1 MRCNKYSTTED
12 MKVLMI
18 DFFPEAMRA
27 RLQVPGIELLYEP
40 ELSREEILDK
50 LGEVEV
56 LVMNSRTQVDRELL
70 DAAPKLRLLCRAGVG
85 MDHFD
90 LALLEE
96 RDVKVVNTPG
106 ANAIPVGEQALGM
119 LLALLHNIVRADK
132 QVRQFT
138 WEREGNRGTELR
150 GKTVGIIGYGHTG
163 SQVGAM
169 LQGFGCRVLAYDK
182 YKTGYAPPGVEEC
195 ELDTLYKE
203 CEILSLHIPLS
214 SETKGWVN
222 AEFLSRFA
230 RPIYL
235 LNLARGPIVPLRDL
249 ITALENGQV
258 IAAALDVL
266 ENEKMNALSE
276 AERNRLEWLFK
287 QDRVIFTPHIGG
299 WSHESL
305 ERINGWLVEEILVAS
320 CEL

>member
-1 MRCNKYSTTED
+1 
-12 MKVLMI
+12 MKILMI
-18 DFFPEAMRA
+18 DHFPEEMRKK
-27 RLQVPGIELLYEP
+27 LQLPGLELHYQP
-40 ELSREEILDK
+40 DFTREEILPAMAD
-50 LGEVEV
+50 VEV
-56 LVMNSRTQVDRELL
+56 LVMNSKTQVDRELL
-70 DAAPKLRLLCRAGVG
+70 DVAPELRLICRAGVG

-90 LALLEE
+90 LPLLAE
-96 RDVKVVNTPG
+96 RGIKVVNTPG
-106 ANAIPVGEQALGM
+106 ANAIPVGEQAVGM

-132 QVRQFT
+132 QVREFV

-182 YKTGYAPPGVEEC
+182 YKTGYAPKGVEEC
-195 ELDTLYKE
+195 DLDTLYKE
-203 CEILSLHIPLS
+203 CQILSLHIPLTE
-214 SETKGWVN
+214 ETKGWIN

-230 RPIYL
+230 HPIVL
-235 LNLARGPIVPLRDL
+235 LNLARGPIVPLEDL
-249 ITALENGQV
+249 IQALKSGEV

-266 ENEKMNALSE
+266 ENEKLNSLSS
-276 AERNRLEWLFK
+276 AEQKRLQWLFD

-305 ERINGWLVEEILVAS
+305 QRINDWLVGAIRD
-320 CEL
+320 

>member
-1 MRCNKYSTTED
+1 

-18 DFFPEAMRA
+18 DEFPEKMRN
-27 RLQVPGIELLYEP
+27 RLEVPGIELLYEP
-40 ELSREEILDK
+40 KLTRKEILSQ
-50 LGEVEV
+50 LAGVEI
-56 LVMNSRTQVDRELL
+56 LVMNSKTEVDRELL
-70 DAAPKLRLLCRAGVG
+70 EAAPKLRMVCRAGVG

-90 LALLEE
+90 LPLCEK
-96 RDVKVVNTPG
+96 RGVKVVNTPG

-138 WEREGNRGTELR
+138 WEREANRGTELR
-150 GKTVGIIGYGHTG
+150 GKTVGIIGYGNTG

-182 YKTGYAPPGVEEC
+182 YKTGYAPKGVEEC
-195 ELDTLYKE
+195 DLSRLYKE
-203 CEILSLHIPLS
+203 CDILSLHIPLNE
-214 SETKGWVN
+214 ETKGWIN

-230 RPIYL
+230 RPICL

-249 ITALENGQV
+249 ITLLEKGQV
-258 IAAALDVL
+258 TAAALDVL

-276 AERNRLEWLFK
+276 PERNRLEWLFK

-305 ERINGWLVEEILVAS
+305 ERINDRLVHEIL
-320 CEL
+320 EIWNGE